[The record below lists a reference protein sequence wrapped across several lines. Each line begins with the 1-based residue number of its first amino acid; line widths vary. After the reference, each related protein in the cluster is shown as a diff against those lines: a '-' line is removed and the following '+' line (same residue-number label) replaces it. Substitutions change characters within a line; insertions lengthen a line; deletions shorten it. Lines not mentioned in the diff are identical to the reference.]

1 MYSDKIPFN
10 EATTVF
16 ANGGING
23 KMTKHNCNFVTIF
36 PQIPRGVERS
46 NQYTFERRWLK
57 HFCPFRG
64 VTNKSVQNGL
74 ESVSN

>member
-1 MYSDKIPFN
+1 MKKILFTILATIS
-10 EATTVF
+10 ATTVF

-46 NQYTFERRWLK
+46 NQ
-57 HFCPFRG
+57 
-64 VTNKSVQNGL
+64 
-74 ESVSN
+74 